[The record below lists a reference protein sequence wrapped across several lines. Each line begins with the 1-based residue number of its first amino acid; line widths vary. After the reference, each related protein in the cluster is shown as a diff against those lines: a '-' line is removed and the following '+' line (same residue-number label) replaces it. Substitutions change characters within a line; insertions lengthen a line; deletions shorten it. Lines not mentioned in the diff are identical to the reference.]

1 MSVRAPQFFGSP
13 SLQSGMSALEYEIA
27 EERASALG
35 RNGRQV
41 EACLAKLRQ
50 WDAQHTGKDEA
61 KRLDLVQE
69 AAEAVWGLFVQRELC
84 GLSNG
89 PDVTQ
94 DYQIPGEVMAKVGT
108 FRRSDQ

>member
-1 MSVRAPQFFGSP
+1 MSVRPPQFFGSP
-13 SLQSGMSALEYEIA
+13 SIESGLSALEYEIA

-41 EACLAKLRQ
+41 EASLAKLRQ
-50 WDAQHTGKDEA
+50 WDAQHAGQDDM

-89 PDVTQ
+89 ADVVK
-94 DYQIPGEVMAKVGT
+94 DYQIPRDVMAKVGT
-108 FRRSDQ
+108 FKRS

>member
-1 MSVRAPQFFGSP
+1 MSVRPPQFFGSP
-13 SLQSGMSALEYEIA
+13 SLQNGFSALEYEIA

-41 EACLAKLRQ
+41 EACLLKLRQ
-50 WDAQHTGKDEA
+50 WDAQHVGQDEA
-61 KRLDLVQE
+61 RRLDLAQE

-89 PDVTQ
+89 PDVVQ
-94 DYQIPGEVMAKVGT
+94 DYQIPAEVMAKVGT
-108 FRRSDQ
+108 FKRT

>member
-13 SLQSGMSALEYEIA
+13 SLQSGLSALEYEIA

-41 EACLAKLRQ
+41 EASLEKLRK
-50 WDAQHTGKDEA
+50 WDADHAGKDEA
-61 KRLDLVQE
+61 KRLDLVQD

-94 DYQIPGEVMAKVGT
+94 TYQIPGEVMAKVGT
-108 FRRSDQ
+108 FRRSE

>member
-13 SLQSGMSALEYEIA
+13 SLQSGLSALEYEIA

-41 EACLAKLRQ
+41 EAALAKLRQ
-50 WDAQHTGKDEA
+50 WDEQHAGKDEA
-61 KRLDLVQE
+61 KRLEVVQA
-69 AAEAVWGLFVQRELC
+69 AAETVWGLFVQRELC

-89 PDVTQ
+89 ADVAK

-108 FRRSDQ
+108 FKRSK

>member
-1 MSVRAPQFFGSP
+1 MSVRPPQFFGSP
-13 SLQSGMSALEYEIA
+13 SLQSGFSALEYEIA

-41 EACLAKLRQ
+41 EACLLKLRQ
-50 WDAQHTGKDEA
+50 WDAQPGQDDA
-61 KRLDLVQE
+61 RRLDLVQE

-89 PDVTQ
+89 PDVTK
-94 DYQIPGEVMAKVGT
+94 DYQIPRDVMAKVGT
-108 FRRSDQ
+108 FKRS

>member
-1 MSVRAPQFFGSP
+1 MSVRAPQFFASP

-41 EACLAKLRQ
+41 EACIAKLQ
-50 WDAQHTGKDEA
+50 YWDAQPVRNDEA
-61 KRLDLVQE
+61 GRVDLVQE

-89 PDVTQ
+89 PEVVR
-94 DYQIPGEVMAKVGT
+94 DYQIPGDVMARVGT
-108 FRRSDQ
+108 FKQS